1 MTTNCYPVLMD
12 RFTPTNR
19 NDPPPSD
26 YKPDRRGYTRLNP
39 PLTPFVWPLSPLAHP
54 FPPILIAEQPDCR
67 CSNEHG
73 LDSVDEDE
81 TGEPHSS
88 RLPPS
93 SSLASLIVTALSFSL
108 GGFARCNRRLL
119 SRCVKSDREDV
130 RHNAGT
136 IPSIS
141 DRRFARSPAEFDIDF
156 GFSVEIAHVNL

>member
-39 PLTPFVWPLSPLAHP
+39 PLTPVAPRSPYPAL
-54 FPPILIAEQPDCR
+54 LIAEEPDCR

-81 TGEPHSS
+81 TGEPQQQQQQQQQQ
-88 RLPPS
+88 PPS
-93 SSLASLIVTALSFSL
+93 FFFFFAGVANCYGSLSLSLSLSL
-108 GGFARCNRRLL
+108 RMCTMQSLLL
-119 SRCVKSDREDV
+119 SRCVKSDRIDV

-136 IPSIS
+136 DDSHVP
-141 DRRFARSPAEFDIDF
+141 RSSTDIDF
-156 GFSVEIAHVNL
+156 GFGWKLVT